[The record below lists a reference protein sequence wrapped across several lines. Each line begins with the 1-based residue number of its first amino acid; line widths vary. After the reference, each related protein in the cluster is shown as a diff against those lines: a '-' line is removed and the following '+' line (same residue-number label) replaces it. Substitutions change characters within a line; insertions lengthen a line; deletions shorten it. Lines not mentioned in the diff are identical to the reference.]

1 MMNYIKKLISAFLI
15 LHGFLYPQ
23 LKEEFRAVKL
33 TNVDSQILFT
43 NNNTAE
49 AMDYLASI
57 GINTVLTVVTSRGY
71 TCYPSSVMESIF
83 NKPILPDFAGRD
95 PLERVII
102 EAHRNG
108 IEVLPWFEYGF
119 ASSYGQNGGHILSAF
134 PEWALKNNNNQW
146 VVKNGF
152 YWMSG
157 INPEVQNFIL
167 SLVTEVLDNYDVDGI
182 EFSDRMPAM
191 PVEGGYDSVTT
202 DIYKADNNGNSP
214 PNDFRNNAWM
224 RWRADKLNDFY
235 RAVRDSIKIRGEH
248 LFNDSSPS
256 VYPWCYSEYLQDS
269 KTWINEGIVD
279 NIIPQFYRYNI
290 SDYIYEVN
298 QSLTHVIPSK
308 RDKIVSGMLI
318 KLGSYVI
325 TPEFFLSSMEAH
337 RSRGITGEAFFFYE
351 GLRANNNRIGDTLK
365 ATYYSEPAL
374 VPGRNGN
381 IWRPKAEI
389 VNEDDDN
396 AFVEGNWQTL
406 NFPGYQPNILFAKD
420 TGYAAITYNFDV
432 PFDAWFGVYAYIVT
446 NSLNTTEAP
455 YTIYSGNDSTIILI
469 DQKNPLKSGWQKIG
483 DVNLTKGNH
492 KVLRLDNSNIGT
504 NKSIIADA
512 AMIMINRKL
521 SPDVI
526 VTSTKETD
534 NETVIFPKEFLL
546 EQNYPNPFNPSTTI
560 GYQLPASSFV
570 TLKIY
575 DVLGREAASLINNE
589 WKEAGNYNFQLSINN
604 FQLTSGVYFYRLLTN
619 SQRDGQ
625 ARVQSQVKKLV
636 ILK

>member
-1 MMNYIKKLISAFLI
+1 MSKMKKIFLLSVLFPI
-15 LHGFLYPQ
+15 IIFGQ
-23 LKEEFRAVKL
+23 LKEEFRGVKL

-43 NNNTAE
+43 NQNTAE

-71 TCYPSSVMESIF
+71 TCYPSSVMQSIF
-83 NKPILPDFAGRD
+83 NQPILSDFTGRD

-119 ASSYGQNGGHILSAF
+119 ASSYGQNGGHIIQKF
-134 PEWALKNNNNQW
+134 PQWGLKNNSNQF

-167 SLVTEVLDNYDVDGI
+167 SLVTEVLDNYDIDGI

-191 PVEGGYDSVTT
+191 PVEGGYDSVTVAL
-202 DIYKADNNGNSP
+202 YKEDNNGTAP
-214 PNDFRNNAWM
+214 PQDFRNNAWM

-290 SDYIYEVN
+290 SDYIFEVN

-325 TPEFFLSSMEAH
+325 SPEFFLASMEAH

-351 GLRANNNRIGDTLK
+351 GLRANNNRIGDTLR

-389 VNEDDDN
+389 TNEDDEN
-396 AFVEGNWQTL
+396 AFVEGSWQTL
-406 NFPGYQPNILFAKD
+406 NFPGFKPNIIMAKD
-420 TGYAAITYNFDV
+420 TGYASITYNFDV
-432 PFDAWFGVYAYIVT
+432 PFDAWFGVYAYIVP

-455 YTIYSGNDSTIILI
+455 YTIYSSDDSTVVLF
-469 DQKNPLKSGWQKIG
+469 DQRNPQKNGWQKIG
-483 DVNLTKGNH
+483 DVYLTKGNQ
-492 KVLRLDNSNIGT
+492 KVLRLDNSNIGV
-504 NKSIIADA
+504 NRNIIADA

-526 VTSTKETD
+526 VTSV
-534 NETVIFPKEFLL
+534 NEDKIEENIIPEEFMLN
-546 EQNYPNPFNPSTTI
+546 QNFPNPFNPSTTI
-560 GYQLPASSFV
+560 SFQLPVGSNV

-575 DVLGREAASLINNE
+575 DVLGREVASLIKNE
-589 WKEAGNYNFQLSINN
+589 WKDAGNYNYQLSIEN
-604 FQLTSGVYFYRLLTN
+604 FQLTSGVYFYQL
-619 SQRDGQ
+619 Q
-625 ARVQSQVKKLV
+625 ANEISSVKKMML
-636 ILK
+636 LK